1 MGVSKGAVM
10 FSKPSERLTRST
22 KTKQVSNIYNVDE
35 ENEQRVAEIIADLFF
50 GGESCEYLK
59 SLKNSNRGRFVPSY
73 VDNKRE
79 SWFDGRCSGRE
90 GCSFEVLWSLVE
102 IWFKMTE
109 KICDIELVKQVV
121 MNNLKKSKLIEEDN
135 CVICYSKIPSI
146 TFFPCGHKI
155 FCEDCH
161 KLGRENYRE
170 KGCACCRQKISFYK
184 KDDAKPK
191 ATTPKKT
198 VEFAQ
203 KLTKMTLR
211 KR

>member
-1 MGVSKGAVM
+1 MEGTCGFETLWK
-10 FSKPSERLTRST
+10 
-22 KTKQVSNIYNVDE
+22 NVE
-35 ENEQRVAEIIADLFF
+35 MWFKIRIENEF
-50 GGESCEYLK
+50 
-59 SLKNSNRGRFVPSY
+59 
-73 VDNKRE
+73 
-79 SWFDGRCSGRE
+79 
-90 GCSFEVLWSLVE
+90 
-102 IWFKMTE
+102 
-109 KICDIELVKQVV
+109 ICDIELVKKIVTD
-121 MNNLKKSKLIEEDN
+121 NLKKSKLIEEDN
-135 CVICYSKIPSI
+135 CVICYSKIPSV